1 MLMLIAVNAV
11 AAINIAC
18 SPLRHALMVK
28 GCRGPL
34 RGVKRLFGVSAV
46 ARPVEGL
53 HEATV
58 EIGEVVL
65 GSATVFTGDKGGRP
79 PVRGVLAAESLA
91 IKFKADI
98 EELKADKKELKA
110 DKKELKADNT
120 KFKADIEELNAR
132 VDNLQPAGD
141 LVLLNVCAQV
151 LDGLLFAAYSRIPPV
166 AKPKKTKVYYK
177 STCTLFVQLYKRL
190 SSKGIEDST
199 LKALAGSSPVK
210 DFCKGADAL
219 MDARNLSV
227 HPPSLK
233 ELDRL
238 VKDALKLVTPEVK
251 ARSPT
256 LSRACDV
263 LEQYEAVI
271 RPAINSALISSRK
284 RS

>member
-1 MLMLIAVNAV
+1 MHVRRQ
-11 AAINIAC
+11 
-18 SPLRHALMVK
+18 SHLRSLSRQ
-28 GCRGPL
+28 CRGVAPA
-34 RGVKRLFGVSAV
+34 RIVKRIRQPEPV
-46 ARPVEGL
+46 AFQEDGKP
-53 HEATV
+53 
-58 EIGEVVL
+58 GEV
-65 GSATVFTGDKGGRP
+65 AFNKGINGINEGPLKDLYARMDGL
-79 PVRGVLAAESLA
+79 VADNK
-91 IKFKADI
+91 KFKADIEELKADI

-227 HPPSLK
+227 HPPILE

-284 RS
+284 

>member
-1 MLMLIAVNAV
+1 MHVRRQ
-11 AAINIAC
+11 
-18 SPLRHALMVK
+18 SHLRSLSRQ
-28 GCRGPL
+28 CRGVAPA
-34 RGVKRLFGVSAV
+34 RIVKRIRQPEPV
-46 ARPVEGL
+46 AFQEDGKP
-53 HEATV
+53 
-58 EIGEVVL
+58 GEV
-65 GSATVFTGDKGGRP
+65 AFNKGINGINEGPLKDLYARMDGL
-79 PVRGVLAAESLA
+79 VADNQ
-91 IKFKADI
+91 KFKADI
-98 EELKADKKELKA
+98 EELKADKK
-110 DKKELKADNT
+110 
-120 KFKADIEELNAR
+120 ELNAR

-227 HPPSLK
+227 HPPILE